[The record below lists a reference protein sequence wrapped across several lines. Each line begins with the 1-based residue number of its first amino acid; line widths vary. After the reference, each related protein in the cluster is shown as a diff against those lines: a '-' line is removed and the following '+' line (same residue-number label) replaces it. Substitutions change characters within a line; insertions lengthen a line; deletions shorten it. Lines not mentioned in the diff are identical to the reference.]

1 MRLGC
6 HKLSIN
12 NHGRPHAF
20 LGGERRGGGAPFDY
34 AVRIRPIQI
43 VCVWGGRAVCY
54 RPIQRGGGGGLSA
67 FGRFNLWAV
76 RMYVNFYYKA
86 GGGGGTPMIMVC
98 DTLCMQTEVIIMKC
112 MQLKVYKCS
121 LVQSHMHA

>member
-1 MRLGC
+1 MCGAGG
-6 HKLSIN
+6 LSAF
-12 NHGRPHAF
+12 GRF
-20 LGGERRGGGAPFDY
+20 K
-34 AVRIRPIQI
+34 
-43 VCVWGGRAVCY
+43 
-54 RPIQRGGGGGLSA
+54 GGGGGLSA

-76 RMYVNFYYKA
+76 CMYVNFYYKA
-86 GGGGGTPMIMVC
+86 GGGGGTPMIIVC